1 MSASFAP
8 GPPVHPRRD
17 TLSDGDS
24 PPPGAC
30 RLMGQAEQISQDR
43 AELGE
48 EATRKLLTKCQA
60 NVRAL
65 CMVEAQQQACRSS
78 LGTLTPPR
86 YPHHPRQPRQPRQTH
101 HRHTRR
107 TTPHATRPPCT
118 RAAPPRATPA
128 LHPACTLPAAA
139 PAPRLHPA
147 LRLHPA
153 CALPAPAQAHR
164 SSLTGLRTE
173 LPEEVRV
180 RARVRARARVGVRV
194 RVRVR
199 VRARWSRPSCS

>member
-48 EATRKLLTKCQA
+48 EVTRKLLTKCQA

-78 LGTLTPPR
+78 LGTLTTPR
-86 YPHHPRQPRQPRQTH
+86 YPYHPRQPRHPRQTH

-107 TTPHATRPPCT
+107 TTPHATHPPCT
-118 RAAPPRATPA
+118 RAAPPRATLPA
-128 LHPACTLPAAA
+128 PCLHPACSRACTP
-139 PAPRLHPA
+139 PAPRAA
-147 LRLHPA
+147 LAPCLRPA
-153 CALPAPAQAHR
+153 CTRAGAQEQPDRSAHR
-164 SSLTGLRTE
+164 ATRG
-173 LPEEVRV
+173 
-180 RARVRARARVGVRV
+180 G
-194 RVRVR
+194 
-199 VRARWSRPSCS
+199 